1 VGDGGYEIICAGC
14 RAAVSP
20 DAAACPHCGHTLF
33 GRTPLQFPQRAA
45 PLPAGGAADAAI
57 PNVGTGWAVPARS
70 RDPLREASV
79 RYGGFW
85 IRVGARL
92 IDSLVLLLPLVLLR
106 DRLGAMLPIVVWV
119 GNWLYF
125 AFMESSYNQAT
136 LGKLA
141 CGLAVTDL
149 EGQRISFARATGRHF
164 AQFFCGLTLGLGYAM
179 VGWTRQ
185 KRGLHDFIAGT
196 LVVRR

>member
-1 VGDGGYEIICAGC
+1 MGRDWSM
-14 RAAVSP
+14 AA
-20 DAAACPHCGHTLF
+20 
-33 GRTPLQFPQRAA
+33 RRY
-45 PLPAGGAADAAI
+45 
-57 PNVGTGWAVPARS
+57 
-70 RDPLREASV
+70 DPLRQASV

-85 IRVGARL
+85 IRVAAAL
-92 IDSLVLLLPLVLLR
+92 IDSLILLLPLILLR
-106 DRLGAMLPIVVWV
+106 DRLGGMLPVVLWV
-119 GNWLYF
+119 GDWLYF

-149 EGQRISFARATGRHF
+149 EGRRISFARATGRYF
-164 AQFFCGLTLGLGYAM
+164 AQIFCTLTLGLGYAM